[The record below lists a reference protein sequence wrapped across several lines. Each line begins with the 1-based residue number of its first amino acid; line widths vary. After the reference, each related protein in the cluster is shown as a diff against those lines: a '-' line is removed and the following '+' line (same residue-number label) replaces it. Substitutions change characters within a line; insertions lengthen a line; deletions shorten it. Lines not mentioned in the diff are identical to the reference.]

1 MIRVSIALPSLLLGL
16 PIEGVENP
24 YLAAPIGRVRIS
36 AEISECDSPSIVVS
50 GADAVL
56 GDLVSRF
63 WAKLVDGLNM
73 RLCAKASLEPSAES
87 PPPHSLYA
95 ATTAALVYSVGR
107 HHGEVLDEFEI
118 VELSRL
124 SDPWE
129 LPWWQHALDAAR
141 MSAATGSVVVY
152 RNDEE
157 SAELRKEELEVKF
170 LRRSEVAPSKDF
182 LSQSSMDALVHM
194 VGQTVVDASE
204 AIRERGG
211 AAEEVLRRA
220 RVQNAASHIIYGVP
234 TPEEGC
240 VWVPGTPL
248 SLELVCLRGR

>member
-1 MIRVSIALPSLLLGL
+1 MSRITITLPSLLLGL
-16 PIEGVENP
+16 PMEGVENP
-24 YLAAPIGRVRIS
+24 YLAAPIGKVRVS
-36 AEISECDSPSIVVS
+36 TEIGECSSPSIS
-50 GADAVL
+50 LHGADAALEDLL
-56 GDLVSRF
+56 GRF

-73 RLCAKASLEPSAES
+73 KLCAKAYLEHSVES
-87 PPPHSLYA
+87 PPLHSLYA
-95 ATTAALVYSVGR
+95 AATAALVYSVGR
-107 HHGEVLDEFEI
+107 SHGEVLDEFEI

-157 SAELRKEELEVKF
+157 SAELGRGELRLRLV
-170 LRRSEVAPSKDF
+170 RRSEVAPAREP

-194 VGQTVVDASE
+194 IGQTVVDASE
-204 AIRERGG
+204 AIREG
-211 AAEEVLRRA
+211 AGVAEEVLRRA

-248 SLELVCLRGR
+248 SLELVCLGR